1 MIYSIFF
8 ITAYLLLYIILNYA
22 LQLVLKKKVDK
33 QTLQKKSFILITLS
47 SVAVFSIVF
56 LIRDPELANRFQH
69 AIAGGFLTML
79 ISYLAFKDSQ
89 VEINKLQIILLS
101 ALVVTFLGVL
111 NEILEFIIQINT
123 NLVFADNLNDT
134 WLDLTSNFFGIML
147 GSIFALLDNKIKK

>member
-1 MIYSIFF
+1 MISSIFF
-8 ITAYLLLYIILNYA
+8 IIAYLILYILLTFAFQFIFNNKINKNSLE
-22 LQLVLKKKVDK
+22 
-33 QTLQKKSFILITLS
+33 KKSFFIILILGIII
-47 SVAVFSIVF
+47 FSIVF
-56 LIRDPELANRFQH
+56 LIKDSELANRFQH
-69 AIAGGFLTML
+69 AIAGGFLAML

>member
-1 MIYSIFF
+1 
-8 ITAYLLLYIILNYA
+8 LNYA

-89 VEINKLQIILLS
+89 VKINKLQIILLS
-101 ALVVTFLGVL
+101 VLVVTFLGVL

-147 GSIFALLDNKIKK
+147 GNIFALLDNKIKK

>member
-101 ALVVTFLGVL
+101 VLVVTFLGVL

-147 GSIFALLDNKIKK
+147 GNIFALLDNKIKK

>member
-1 MIYSIFF
+1 M
-8 ITAYLLLYIILNYA
+8 NYA

-101 ALVVTFLGVL
+101 VLVVTFLGVL

-147 GSIFALLDNKIKK
+147 GNIFALLDNKIKK

>member
-8 ITAYLLLYIILNYA
+8 TTAYLLLYIILNYA
-22 LQLVLKKKVDK
+22 LQLVLKKKINK
-33 QTLQKKSFILITLS
+33 QTLQKKSFILIALS
-47 SVAVFSIVF
+47 SVTIFSIVF
-56 LIRDPELANRFQH
+56 LIKDPELANRFQH
-69 AIAGGFLTML
+69 AIAGGFLAML

-101 ALVVTFLGVL
+101 VLVVTFLGVL

-147 GSIFALLDNKIKK
+147 GNIFALLDNKIKK

>member
-8 ITAYLLLYIILNYA
+8 TTAYLLLYIILNYA
-22 LQLVLKKKVDK
+22 LQLVLKKKINK
-33 QTLQKKSFILITLS
+33 QTLQKKSFILIALS
-47 SVAVFSIVF
+47 SVTIFSIVF
-56 LIRDPELANRFQH
+56 LIKDPELANRFQH